1 MMMYFIVFPT
11 ATFGYPR
18 WLKRTSFVLYAVN
31 LVKNQTYLAMLS
43 IVIAC
48 TLLYQDADMKGP
60 GTCHDL
66 SGVYEVYE
74 ERSHSFHPHFLYV
87 VV

>member
-31 LVKNQTYLAMLS
+31 LVKNQTYLAM
-43 IVIAC
+43 
-48 TLLYQDADMKGP
+48 KGP